1 MKINK
6 ISMAI
11 IAAAAVLAVC
21 PAAMAQSTNQAGG
34 GGAGR
39 GGRGM
44 GGRTNQM
51 TVESLDKTLTLTE
64 AEKPKVKTALEEYNK
79 AMADARQADQSE
91 RRAKYTAAQQDLD
104 KKLKGILSDDQYK
117 KYEATRP
124 VRRGGRNGGG
134 GGGGAGGGAGG
145 AGGGGANQ

>member
-21 PAAMAQSTNQAGG
+21 PAVTAQSTNQA

-91 RRAKYTAAQQDLD
+91 RRAKYTAAREDLD
-104 KKLKGILSDDQYK
+104 KKLKGILSEDQYK

-134 GGGGAGGGAGG
+134 GAGGG